1 MSHSTGEIQTQGIA
15 APSAYTAI
23 RAQDPTALAPF
34 YADVATR
41 SIDQMAAGRGLV
53 TAEMGRC
60 DDSLIF
66 RESCTAAMQTWG
78 HFRTPSF
85 GCVVTMAPFSGGR
98 YFGQDIVETSV
109 LTLEPGMD
117 FWLVAPEGAEYG
129 GIVMGE
135 AQVMRHA
142 TALQLAS
149 EEHLREIPRLIDLP
163 MHRVQGLRRFV
174 TTVLA
179 NMARNQDVARSPVA
193 CAHIQE
199 SAAVLLVCAFLGRSR
214 LRGAGRPKASYE
226 RIARRA
232 RDLVLSRPKEPPT
245 LVELCEH
252 LHVGVRTLN
261 YAFQSAVGTSAG
273 EFVRVVRLNRVREEL
288 IEARGG
294 NGVVL
299 SRIASKWGFWHASD
313 FARQY
318 RALFGERPSETL
330 HLNEAPAALP
340 GTRPRRAAATPR
352 TRTARRRTTKSA

>member
-1 MSHSTGEIQTQGIA
+1 
-15 APSAYTAI
+15 
-23 RAQDPTALAPF
+23 
-34 YADVATR
+34 
-41 SIDQMAAGRGLV
+41 
-53 TAEMGRC
+53 
-60 DDSLIF
+60 
-66 RESCTAAMQTWG
+66 
-78 HFRTPSF
+78 
-85 GCVVTMAPFSGGR
+85 
-98 YFGQDIVETSV
+98 
-109 LTLEPGMD
+109 
-117 FWLVAPEGAEYG
+117 
-129 GIVMGE
+129 
-135 AQVMRHA
+135 
-142 TALQLAS
+142 
-149 EEHLREIPRLIDLP
+149 
-163 MHRVQGLRRFV
+163 
-174 TTVLA
+174 
-179 NMARNQDVARSPVA
+179 MARNQDVARSPAA

-261 YAFQSAVGTSAG
+261 YAFQSAVG
-273 EFVRVVRLNRVREEL
+273 
-288 IEARGG
+288 

-330 HLNEAPAALP
+330 HLNETPAALP
-340 GTRPRRAAATPR
+340 GTRPRRAAPTPR